1 MNPRFPS
8 AVLLSSSLLLGL
20 AACSKSAPPPEPVR
34 AVKTMVIA
42 PASAGSKHEYA
53 GEIRARTESRLGFR
67 VGGKM
72 VERPVNVGDAV
83 KAGQVLAR
91 LDPRD
96 LRLGEDVARAGVA
109 SAAVNLQQAEADF
122 TRYRDLKD
130 QGFISGAELERRE
143 TSLKVA
149 QAQLAQ
155 ARAQSGVQGNQ
166 AGYAALTADVG
177 GVVTGVDVEP
187 GMVVAAGA
195 PVLRLAHDG
204 PRDVVFSVPED
215 KVALVQ
221 AVMVRHGSIGV
232 RLWSSGD
239 EVPATIREISAA
251 ADPAT
256 RTFLVKADLGVAATP
271 PRLGQTATVTIA
283 APRVAGVAR
292 IPLSALKEEHGRSI
306 VWVVDQASMT
316 AVSRPVSLG
325 GAEGSEAVV
334 VAGLAPGDRVVT
346 AGVHVL
352 SAGQKVRLYTDP
364 EAPLGSASAPARLGR
379 AAATTL
385 SPPAAAAVAASP
397 VTATSAVLR

>member
-1 MNPRFPS
+1 MNRRVPF
-8 AVLLSSSLLLGL
+8 AVLLSAPLVLAL
-20 AACSKSAPPPEPVR
+20 AACSKPTVPPEPVR

-42 PASAGSKHEYA
+42 PAFAGSTLEYA
-53 GEIRARTESRLGFR
+53 GEIRARVESRLGFR

-72 VERPVNVGDAV
+72 VERPVNVGDTV

-96 LRLGEDVARAGVA
+96 LRLGEDVARAAVA

-122 TRYRDLKD
+122 KRYRDLKD

-143 TSLKVA
+143 TTLKVA

-166 AGYAALTADVG
+166 AGYSALTADTG

-187 GMVVAAGA
+187 GMVVAAGT
-195 PVLRLAHDG
+195 PVVRLAHDG

-221 AVMVRHGSIGV
+221 AIEARRGSVQV
-232 RLWSSGD
+232 RLWSD
-239 EVPATIREISAA
+239 ERRELPATIREVSAA

-256 RTFLVKADLGVAATP
+256 RTFLVKADLGSAATA
-271 PRLGQTATVTIA
+271 PRLGQTATVAIPT
-283 APRVAGVAR
+283 PRLAGVTR
-292 IPLSALKEEHGRSI
+292 VPLSALKEHEGGSSVWI
-306 VWVVDQASMT
+306 VEPASMT
-316 AVSRPVSLG
+316 AVARPVRVG
-325 GAEGSEAVV
+325 GADGGEAIVL
-334 VAGLAPGDRVVT
+334 AGLSPGDRVVT

-352 SAGQKVRLYTDP
+352 HAGQKVRLYAEP
-364 EAPLGSASAPARLGR
+364 EAPLGSGSAGVRLGR
-379 AAATTL
+379 AAAAGANL
-385 SPPAAAAVAASP
+385 PGIVAAPVAAS
-397 VTATSAVLR
+397 AALR

>member
-1 MNPRFPS
+1 MNPRVPH
-8 AVLLSSSLLLGL
+8 AVLLSSALLVALV
-20 AACSKSAPPPEPVR
+20 ACSKPAPPPEPVR
-34 AVKTMVIA
+34 AVKTVVIA
-42 PASAGSKHEYA
+42 PAMAGSEHEYA
-53 GEIRARTESRLGFR
+53 GEIRARVESRLGFR

-96 LRLGEDVARAGVA
+96 LRLGEDVARAAVA
-109 SAAVNLQQAEADF
+109 SAAVNLEQAAADF
-122 TRYRDLKD
+122 KRYRDLRD

-143 TSLKVA
+143 TTVKVA

-166 AGYAALTADVG
+166 AAYAALAADAS
-177 GVVTGVDVEP
+177 GVITGIDVEP

-215 KVALVQ
+215 KVALIQ
-221 AVMVRHGSIGV
+221 AISARQGSVRV
-232 RLWSSGD
+232 RLWGD
-239 EVPATIREISAA
+239 AGGEVPATIREVAAA
-251 ADPAT
+251 ADPVT
-256 RTFLVKADLGVAATP
+256 RTFLVKADLGGANPA
-271 PRLGQTATVTIA
+271 PRLGQTATVAVA

-292 IPLSALKEEHGRSI
+292 VPLSALKEDQGRTT
-306 VWVVDQASMT
+306 VWVVDPASMT
-316 AVSRPVSLG
+316 TVSRTVTLG

-334 VAGLAPGDRVVT
+334 VAGLAPGDRIVT

-352 SAGQKVRLYTDP
+352 SAGQKVRLYADP
-364 EAPLGSASAPARLGR
+364 QAPLGSASAAARMGG
-379 AAATTL
+379 AAAASLPPTGAAL
-385 SPPAAAAVAASP
+385 VAPAAA
-397 VTATSAVLR
+397 VLR

>member
-1 MNPRFPS
+1 MNRRLPPV
-8 AVLLSSSLLLGL
+8 ALLSTSLLLLLG
-20 AACSKSAPPPEPVR
+20 ACSKSAPPPEPVR
-34 AVKTMVIA
+34 AVKTVVIA
-42 PASAGSKHEYA
+42 PATAGSNYEYA
-53 GEIRARTESRLGFR
+53 AEIRARVESRLGFR

-72 VERPVNVGDAV
+72 IERPVNVGDTV

-96 LRLGEDVARAGVA
+96 LRLGEDVARAAVA

-122 TRYRDLKD
+122 KRYRDLRD

-143 TSLKVA
+143 TTLKVA

-166 AGYAALTADVG
+166 TAYAALTADAG
-177 GVVTGVDVEP
+177 GVITGVDVEP

-221 AVMVRHGSIGV
+221 AVAARQASVQV
-232 RLWSSGD
+232 RLWSSNGG

-251 ADPAT
+251 ADPST
-256 RTFLVKADLGVAATP
+256 RTFLVKADLGSTAG
-271 PRLGQTATVTIA
+271 PRLGQTATVAIA
-283 APRVAGVAR
+283 SPRLAGVAR
-292 IPLSALKEEHGRSI
+292 VPLSALKEHQGGSSVWI
-306 VWVVDQASMT
+306 VDPASMT
-316 AVSRPVSLG
+316 AVARPVQVG
-325 GAEGSEAVV
+325 GAEGNEAVV
-334 VAGLAPGDRVVT
+334 LAGLSPGDRVVT

-352 SAGQKVRLYTDP
+352 SAGQKVRLYADP
-364 EAPLGSASAPARLGR
+364 EAPLVS
-379 AAATTL
+379 AAAPVRL
-385 SPPAAAAVAASP
+385 VRASAAAANLRPAVAAP
-397 VTATSAVLR
+397 VAATSAPLR